1 MIDGFMFYVLCCGL
15 NDYAILVCMCYNRLL
30 ETDKRALTR
39 ITSTNSTTEGTEQK
53 NPDQKT
59 ADQKSTDQKT
69 MDQKN
74 GGTVDRKRSIGSVT
88 ENMEG
93 SLDSPSLGRKAT
105 DEELW

>member
-1 MIDGFMFYVLCCGL
+1 M
-15 NDYAILVCMCYNRLL
+15 AILVCMCYNRLL

-53 NPDQKT
+53 NPDQNTTDQKT
-59 ADQKSTDQKT
+59 ADQKSTDQKST
-69 MDQKN
+69 DQKN
-74 GGTVDRKRSIGSVT
+74 GGTVDRKRSIGSAT

-105 DEELW
+105 DEEMW